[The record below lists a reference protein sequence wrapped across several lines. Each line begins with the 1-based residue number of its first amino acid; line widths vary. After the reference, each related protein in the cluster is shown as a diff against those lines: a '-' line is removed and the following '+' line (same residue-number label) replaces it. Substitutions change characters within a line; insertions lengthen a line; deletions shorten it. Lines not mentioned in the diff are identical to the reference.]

1 MSRYRTPIP
10 MIEFPIHRF
19 QPRLIDLRLYAYQ
32 MASDTFGLSDDV
44 CDLIREKCGEV
55 SVQAIDALDR
65 EGLHQVLEDRMPETL
80 FVFSTHA
87 SEQHPLLRDL
97 EPVASLADLLR
108 KAGSDEDLPILYT
121 GIQQVSFD
129 RDGMVVMISYL
140 DQIYTL
146 CRRDGK
152 PLTGRCHDLD
162 IGMQGRV
169 LSRSSSDP
177 IWEYHLYDGYLMNEL
192 DITSVAMEWEFPFIG
207 DRDLIPQMFDDNGEY
222 EQHYPVVN
230 PRDAEATVFY
240 LQNDTH
246 AWRVLA
252 DRYRDDPDL
261 AIEAVSANPVAYTNL
276 SRRLREDREF
286 TLRLLDRLEE
296 PGRLYP
302 YFIDDWQRDRE
313 IVMKCYLQCPGALRR
328 IGVIQDRE
336 IFRNLFRDGLRFDT
350 ASYLDLADVSIRA
363 NRDFILEL
371 AGYDWQVILHTTPEN
386 YTDIHFVEQVVAGH
400 LRAEAERRPNGWEG
414 DADLP
419 F

>member
-10 MIEFPIHRF
+10 MIDFPIHRF

-55 SVQAIDALDR
+55 SVEAIDALDR
-65 EGLHQVLEDRMPETL
+65 EGLHEVLEDRMPDTL

-87 SEQHPLLRDL
+87 AEQHPLLRDL
-97 EPVASLADLLR
+97 APEHRLVDLLNQ
-108 KAGSDEDLPILYT
+108 AGSREGLPVLYT

-140 DQIYTL
+140 NQIYTL
-146 CRRDGK
+146 CRPDGR

-169 LSRSSSDP
+169 LSRSSADP
-177 IWEYHLYDGYLMNEL
+177 VWEYHLFDGYLMNEM
-192 DITSVAMEWEFPFIG
+192 DNTSLAMEWEFPHIG
-207 DRDLIPQMFDDNGEY
+207 DRDLIPQMFDDTEAY
-222 EQHYPVVN
+222 QRHYPHLD
-230 PRDAEATVFY
+230 PRDAEATVLY
-240 LQNDTH
+240 LQNDPH
-246 AWRVLA
+246 AWRVLG
-252 DRYRDDPDL
+252 DRYRDDPEL
-261 AIEAVSANPVAYTNL
+261 AMEAVNSNLVAYTKL

-286 TLRLLDRLEE
+286 TLRLLDSLEE

-302 YFIDDWQRDRE
+302 YLNDDWQRDRE
-313 IVMKCYLQCPGALRR
+313 IVMKCYVQCQGALRR

-336 IFRNLFRDGLRFDT
+336 IFRTLFREALRFDT
-350 ASYLDLADVSIRA
+350 ANYLDLADESIRA
-363 NRDFILEL
+363 DRDFILEL
-371 AGYDWQVILHTTPEN
+371 AAYDWQVILHSIPEN
-386 YTDIHFVEQVVAGH
+386 YTDIQFVEQVVA
-400 LRAEAERRPNGWEG
+400 RYQKAEAERRPSGWEG
-414 DADLP
+414 DLDLP

>member
-97 EPVASLADLLR
+97 EPGASLADLLR
-108 KAGSDEDLPILYT
+108 MAGSDEDLPILYT

-140 DQIYTL
+140 DQIYML

-162 IGMQGRV
+162 IGIDGQI

-177 IWEYHLYDGYLMNEL
+177 VWQHHLFDGLSMQLVREQGMPMW
-192 DITSVAMEWEFPFIG
+192 DRDFPGLG
-207 DRDLIPQMFDDNGEY
+207 DRDLIPQMFEDSAEY
-222 EQHYPVVN
+222 EAAYPILDPKDAGEVADLL
-230 PRDAEATVFY
+230 RD
-240 LQNDTH
+240 NDQ
-246 AWRVLA
+246 AWRVLGG
-252 DRYRDDPDL
+252 RYRDDPALATEAIKANRLAYTYLSESLKSDL
-261 AIEAVSANPVAYTNL
+261 AFNL
-276 SRRLREDREF
+276 A
-286 TLRLLDRLEE
+286 LLQGLEE
-296 PGRLYP
+296 PGSIYP
-302 YFIDDWQRDRE
+302 YLNPEIRKDRQVVMMCYLDCPEALEHLGVIDDPQILRNVFEKGRCRSE
-313 IVMKCYLQCPGALRR
+313 VEKYL
-328 IGVIQDRE
+328 
-336 IFRNLFRDGLRFDT
+336 
-350 ASYLDLADVSIRA
+350 SLAEESIRA
-363 NRDFILEL
+363 DRAFVLEL
-371 AGYDWQVILHTTPEN
+371 AAHTYWVIFHTMPEN
-386 YTDIHFVEQVVAGH
+386 YTDLAFVEQVVATY
-400 LRAEAERRPNGWEG
+400 LEAEEAKSAEW
-414 DADLP
+414 DTDLP